1 MRMFG
6 LLGLVLA
13 LAIVGLI
20 AKKQLTTAV
29 VPALPSVPGAASPG
43 PAAGEAPADVRTQA
57 QQVQTQVKEALDAAA
72 QARKMPDDN

>member
-1 MRMFG
+1 MRVFG

-13 LAIVGLI
+13 LAIVGLM

-29 VPALPSVPGAASPG
+29 APALPSVSGAAA

-57 QQVQTQVKEALDAAA
+57 QQVQKQVKEALDAAV